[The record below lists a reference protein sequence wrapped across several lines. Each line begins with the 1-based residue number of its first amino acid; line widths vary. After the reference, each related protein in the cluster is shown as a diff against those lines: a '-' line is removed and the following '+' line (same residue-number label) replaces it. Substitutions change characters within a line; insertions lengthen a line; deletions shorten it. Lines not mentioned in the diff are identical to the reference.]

1 MKYVMEDVQ
10 LFLYSYRVA
19 IVDSI
24 VEDVDCPPASY
35 ELSNALVLEHVQF
48 SIAALHIAM

>member
-19 IVDSI
+19 IVYSI
-24 VEDVDCPPASY
+24 VKDVDCPPASY
-35 ELSNALVLEHVQF
+35 ELSSALEHVQF
-48 SIAALHIAM
+48 SIAALHIVM